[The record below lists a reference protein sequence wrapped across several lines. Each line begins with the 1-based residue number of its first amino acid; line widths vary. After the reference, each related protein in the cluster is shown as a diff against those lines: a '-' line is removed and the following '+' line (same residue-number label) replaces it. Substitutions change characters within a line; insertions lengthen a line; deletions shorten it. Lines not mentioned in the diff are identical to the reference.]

1 MQQILLQHWIP
12 SCILEENGLPTVS
25 LKSGKRVSR
34 ITYILILMIQQFT
47 SPESLTVTLTYAR
60 RWFEQRKFTILSP
73 VC

>member
-12 SCILEENGLPTVS
+12 SCILEENCLPMVS
-25 LKSGKRVSR
+25 LKSGKRVFNDLVKF
-34 ITYILILMIQQFT
+34 I
-47 SPESLTVTLTYAR
+47 SPESLTVTVTYAR